1 MPHGYCYKWD
11 PGLVW
16 LHGISDLLIFLAYM
30 SIPITLGVIARRR
43 KDLPFNGMVV
53 CFGIFIVACGFTH
66 AMEVWNLWHAMYW
79 LAGLVKAVTAVAS
92 IATAILLVRLVP
104 QLLRI
109 PSVKD
114 LNEANEALTAQAAAA
129 RASEEQFRGFME
141 SAPDAMVIVNQEG
154 QIVLINAQ
162 TERLF
167 GYKRE
172 DLLGQAVE
180 VLVPQRFRS
189 QHPGYRSGFF
199 IDPRA
204 RAMGQGLELY
214 GLRKDGTEFPVEIS
228 LSPLKTA
235 QGTLVSSAIRDISE
249 RKRSQDELRIKE
261 ERFRLMV
268 ENVTDYVTYM
278 LDPDGNVVSWN
289 SVAERIKGYRES
301 EIIGRSFCCFYTLE
315 DNEAGKPQSALA
327 RARIEGRAE
336 DEGWRVRKDG
346 SRFWAT
352 VVIEPIRDSAGQ
364 LRGFTK
370 VTRDMTERKRAEE
383 QFRGLLES
391 APDAIVIVDRQGKI
405 VLINAQTERL
415 FGYERGE
422 LIGQPIEILVP
433 DRFQGKHIRDRDE
446 FVRDPRSRAMGEGMD
461 LFGRRKDGTEFS
473 VEISLSSFQSNKGQ
487 LVSSSIRDITE
498 RKRFEQALQMKN
510 VELENASQA
519 KDRFLA
525 TMSHEL
531 RTPLNAIIGFTG
543 TLLMRLP
550 GPLTADQEKQL
561 RTIQTSSRHLLLL
574 INDLLDL
581 AKIESGKVQFTLEPV
596 SCESVLEEVT
606 TTLRP
611 LADVKGIKLEL
622 ISTNG
627 DSVVLADRRAFSQII
642 LNLTSNAIKF
652 TERGSVRLEATQK
665 EENNKPVIEISVTD
679 TGMGIR
685 PEDKAKLF
693 QAFSRVDN
701 EKGRALEGTG
711 LGLHLSKRLA
721 ELLGGRILLESEYGK
736 GSRFTLVLARTVGA
750 HELQHSD
757 Y

>member
-1 MPHGYCYKWD
+1 
-11 PGLVW
+11 
-16 LHGISDLLIFLAYM
+16 
-30 SIPITLGVIARRR
+30 
-43 KDLPFNGMVV
+43 
-53 CFGIFIVACGFTH
+53 
-66 AMEVWNLWHAMYW
+66 
-79 LAGLVKAVTAVAS
+79 
-92 IATAILLVRLVP
+92 
-104 QLLRI
+104 
-109 PSVKD
+109 
-114 LNEANEALTAQAAAA
+114 
-129 RASEEQFRGFME
+129 
-141 SAPDAMVIVNQEG
+141 
-154 QIVLINAQ
+154 
-162 TERLF
+162 
-167 GYKRE
+167 
-172 DLLGQAVE
+172 
-180 VLVPQRFRS
+180 
-189 QHPGYRSGFF
+189 
-199 IDPRA
+199 
-204 RAMGQGLELY
+204 
-214 GLRKDGTEFPVEIS
+214 
-228 LSPLKTA
+228 
-235 QGTLVSSAIRDISE
+235 
-249 RKRSQDELRIKE
+249 
-261 ERFRLMV
+261 
-268 ENVTDYVTYM
+268 
-278 LDPDGNVVSWN
+278 
-289 SVAERIKGYRES
+289 
-301 EIIGRSFCCFYTLE
+301 
-315 DNEAGKPQSALA
+315 
-327 RARIEGRAE
+327 
-336 DEGWRVRKDG
+336 
-346 SRFWAT
+346 
-352 VVIEPIRDSAGQ
+352 
-364 LRGFTK
+364 
-370 VTRDMTERKRAEE
+370 
-383 QFRGLLES
+383 
-391 APDAIVIVDRQGKI
+391 
-405 VLINAQTERL
+405 
-415 FGYERGE
+415 
-422 LIGQPIEILVP
+422 
-433 DRFQGKHIRDRDE
+433 
-446 FVRDPRSRAMGEGMD
+446 
-461 LFGRRKDGTEFS
+461 
-473 VEISLSSFQSNKGQ
+473 
-487 LVSSSIRDITE
+487 
-498 RKRFEQALQMKN
+498 MKN

-665 EENNKPVIEISVTD
+665 QENNKPVIEISVTD